1 MKIKTIFMERRKFLQ
16 NTCPTVTFA
25 FFGLSFVQACSKSD
39 DEAANYSSNSNG
51 NSSAR
56 TVTNS
61 AGINE
66 SGNTITLDLT
76 NSNFSNLAS
85 PGDFVNLTSVD
96 LLVLKI
102 SNSEFRAF
110 DNCCPHNGSK
120 NAWSYSNEK
129 FQCATH
135 GNSFSID
142 GNDAKECN
150 SGSTTGGLKKYSAS
164 LSGDTL
170 TITKS

>member
-1 MKIKTIFMERRKFLQ
+1 MKIKTFFMERRKFLQ

-39 DEAANYSSNSNG
+39 DEAANYSSNSNS